1 MRERLFAA
9 QKQGDDMMENKT
21 TTTTVLP
28 VNRTYKSTV
37 FTMLYADK
45 SNLLDLYNAM
55 AGTHYTDPEL
65 LEINTLE
72 NAIYMTIKN
81 DVSFLIDG
89 QLSLYEH
96 QSTINPNIPLR
107 FLFYISHLYSRITKD
122 ANLYGTAIVPIPA
135 PEFVVFYNGKEQMP
149 ERKIAK
155 LSHMFTLKNR
165 SVKLDLEVTILNI
178 TGENN
183 RELKAACR
191 TLREYA
197 IYTDKIRQYTEEMS
211 LEEAVDRAIRECIH
225 EDVLREFLENHRMEA
240 RAMSIFEYDQEKH
253 MRQEREA
260 AWKAGMEEGRRSGME
275 EGRRSG
281 IEEGRRSGLEEG
293 RRSGIEEGRLS
304 GMEEGRTQGEKQL
317 LTLQI
322 RKKLAKGKDVAVI
335 AAELEETEERIR
347 ELIEKIKER

>member
-9 QKQGDDMMENKT
+9 QKQGDDMMENKTT

-89 QLSLYEH
+89 RLSLYEH
-96 QSTINPNIPLR
+96 QSTSNPNLPLR
-107 FLFYISHLYSRITKD
+107 FLLYISHLYSRMTKD
-122 ANLYGTAIVPIPA
+122 ENLYGTAKVRIPA
-135 PEFVVFYNGKEQMP
+135 PEFVVFYNGREQMP
-149 ERKIAK
+149 ERDILK
-155 LSHMFTLKNR
+155 LSDLFMVNDR
-165 SVKLDLEVTILNI
+165 PIKLELEAVVLNI
-178 TGENN
+178 SGENN
-183 RELKAACR
+183 RELKAACQ

-211 LEEAVDRAIRECIH
+211 LEEAVDRAIRECIR
-225 EDVLREFLENHRMEA
+225 EDILREFLENHRMEA

-260 AWKAGMEEGRRSGME
+260 AWK

-293 RRSGIEEGRLS
+293 KS
-304 GMEEGRTQGEKQL
+304 QGEEQL
-317 LTLQI
+317 LVLQI
-322 RKKLAKGKDVAVI
+322 RKKLEKGKDVAVI

-347 ELIEKIKER
+347 ELICKMKK

>member
-1 MRERLFAA
+1 MSGLWIFRKFESTCASVSL
-9 QKQGDDMMENKT
+9 QHKNKETITMENKT

-89 QLSLYEH
+89 RLSLYEH
-96 QSTINPNIPLR
+96 QSTSNPNLPLR
-107 FLFYISHLYSRITKD
+107 FLLYISHLYSRMTKD
-122 ANLYGTAIVPIPA
+122 ENLYGTAKVRIPA
-135 PEFVVFYNGKEQMP
+135 PEFVVFYNGREQMP
-149 ERKIAK
+149 ERDILK
-155 LSHMFTLKNR
+155 LSDLFMVNDR
-165 SVKLDLEVTILNI
+165 PIKLELEAVVLNI
-178 TGENN
+178 SGENN
-183 RELKAACR
+183 RELKAACQ

-211 LEEAVDRAIRECIH
+211 LEEAVDRAIRECIS

-260 AWKAGMEEGRRSGME
+260 AWK
-275 EGRRSG
+275 
-281 IEEGRRSGLEEG
+281 EGRRSGLEEG
-293 RRSGIEEGRLS
+293 RRSGLEEGKRFGLAA
-304 GMEEGRTQGEKQL
+304 GEEQL

-322 RKKLAKGKDVAVI
+322 RKKLEKGKDVAVI

-347 ELIEKIKER
+347 KLIEKIKER

>member
-1 MRERLFAA
+1 
-9 QKQGDDMMENKT
+9 MENKT
-21 TTTTVLP
+21 TTTAELT

-107 FLFYISHLYSRITKD
+107 FLFYIAHLYSRITKD
-122 ANLYGTAIVPIPA
+122 ANLYGTAIVPILA

-165 SVKLDLEVTILNI
+165 PVKLDLEVTILNI

-335 AAELEETEERIR
+335 AAELEETEERIQ

>member
-1 MRERLFAA
+1 
-9 QKQGDDMMENKT
+9 MMENKT

-72 NAIYMTIKN
+72 NAIYMTIRN

-89 QLSLYEH
+89 RLSLYEH
-96 QSTINPNIPLR
+96 QSTSNPNLPLR
-107 FLFYISHLYSRITKD
+107 FLLYISHLYSRMTKD
-122 ANLYGTAIVPIPA
+122 ENLYGTAKVRIPA
-135 PEFVVFYNGKEQMP
+135 PEFVVFYNGREQMP
-149 ERKIAK
+149 ERDILK
-155 LSHMFTLKNR
+155 LSDLFMVNDR
-165 SVKLDLEVTILNI
+165 PIKLELEAVVLNI
-178 TGENN
+178 SGENN
-183 RELKAACR
+183 RELKAACQ

-260 AWKAGMEEGRRSGME
+260 AWKEGRRSGME
-275 EGRRSG
+275 EGRS
-281 IEEGRRSGLEEG
+281 
-293 RRSGIEEGRLS
+293 
-304 GMEEGRTQGEKQL
+304 QGEEQL

-322 RKKLAKGKDVAVI
+322 RKKLEKGKDVAVI

-347 ELIEKIKER
+347 KLIEKIKER

>member
-1 MRERLFAA
+1 
-9 QKQGDDMMENKT
+9 MENKT

-89 QLSLYEH
+89 RLSLYEH
-96 QSTINPNIPLR
+96 QSTSNPNLPLR
-107 FLFYISHLYSRITKD
+107 FLLYISHLYSRMTKD
-122 ANLYGTAIVPIPA
+122 ENLYGTAKVRIPA
-135 PEFVVFYNGKEQMP
+135 PEFVVFYNGREQMP
-149 ERKIAK
+149 ERDILK
-155 LSHMFTLKNR
+155 LSDLFMVNDR
-165 SVKLDLEVTILNI
+165 PIKLELEAVVLNI
-178 TGENN
+178 SGENN
-183 RELKAACR
+183 RELKAACQ

-211 LEEAVDRAIRECIH
+211 LEEAVDRAIRECIR
-225 EDVLREFLENHRMEA
+225 EDILREFLENHRMEA

-260 AWKAGMEEGRRSGME
+260 AWKEGRRSGME
-275 EGRRSG
+275 EGRS
-281 IEEGRRSGLEEG
+281 
-293 RRSGIEEGRLS
+293 
-304 GMEEGRTQGEKQL
+304 QGEEQL

-322 RKKLAKGKDVAVI
+322 RKKLEKGKDVAVI

-347 ELIEKIKER
+347 KLIEKIKER

>member
-1 MRERLFAA
+1 
-9 QKQGDDMMENKT
+9 MENKT

-89 QLSLYEH
+89 RLSLYEH
-96 QSTINPNIPLR
+96 QSTSNPNLPLR
-107 FLFYISHLYSRITKD
+107 FLLYISHLYSRMTKD
-122 ANLYGTAIVPIPA
+122 ENLYGTAKVRIPA
-135 PEFVVFYNGKEQMP
+135 PEFVVFYNGREQMP
-149 ERKIAK
+149 ERDILK
-155 LSHMFTLKNR
+155 LSDLFMVNDR
-165 SVKLDLEVTILNI
+165 PIKLELEAVVLNI
-178 TGENN
+178 SGENN
-183 RELKAACR
+183 RELKAACQ

-211 LEEAVDRAIRECIH
+211 LEEAVDRAIRECIS

-260 AWKAGMEEGRRSGME
+260 AWKEGRRSGME
-275 EGRRSG
+275 EGRS
-281 IEEGRRSGLEEG
+281 
-293 RRSGIEEGRLS
+293 
-304 GMEEGRTQGEKQL
+304 QGEEQL

-322 RKKLAKGKDVAVI
+322 RKKLEKGKDVAVI

-347 ELIEKIKER
+347 ELICKMKK